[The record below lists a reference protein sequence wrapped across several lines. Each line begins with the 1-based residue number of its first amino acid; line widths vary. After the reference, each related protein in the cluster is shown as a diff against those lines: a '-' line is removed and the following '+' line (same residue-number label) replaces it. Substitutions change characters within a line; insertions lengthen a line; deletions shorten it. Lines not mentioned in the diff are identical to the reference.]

1 MSQPQFTA
9 AECCQAPEQAKI
21 QVIEF
26 VAMCAAVAN
35 NLVPNLLSASK
46 ALLHSKKNNMYIY
59 ILIYIYIY
67 INITHQSVTLPNR
80 KHNWFQVDCTCGPKG
95 WTVRDLD
102 LSWQPEKGTGK
113 NDTNDHSILK
123 ETKNVRIS

>member
-67 INITHQSVTLPNR
+67 KYHASIRHIT
-80 KHNWFQVDCTCGPKG
+80 
-95 WTVRDLD
+95 
-102 LSWQPEKGTGK
+102 
-113 NDTNDHSILK
+113 
-123 ETKNVRIS
+123 

>member
-9 AECCQAPEQAKI
+9 FECCQAPEEA

-46 ALLHSKKNNMYIY
+46 ALFHSKKANISIMYQY
-59 ILIYIYIY
+59 IR
-67 INITHQSVTLPNR
+67 LPN
-80 KHNWFQVDCTCGPKG
+80 HYTEAQMVSCGLHMWAQG
-95 WTVRDLD
+95 LD
-102 LSWQPEKGTGK
+102 GERFEFELAA
-113 NDTNDHSILK
+113 
-123 ETKNVRIS
+123 

>member
-1 MSQPQFTA
+1 MLPSSRTGKDPSHRICGDVRSSGEQLSSKPAICFQSLASQQ
-9 AECCQAPEQAKI
+9 
-21 QVIEF
+21 
-26 VAMCAAVAN
+26 
-35 NLVPNLLSASK
+35 
-46 ALLHSKKNNMYIY
+46 KKQYVYIY
-59 ILIYIYIY
+59 TDIYIY